1 MYTAMQ
7 IAAAVIKLYA
17 IEKQPITNLKLQK
30 VLFYIQA
37 KSFLMCGEPI
47 FQDEIE
53 AWRHGP
59 VIRDVYNAF
68 CPFISFPLDEKDIL
82 VRQNLPEL
90 DDTSFYIVYSTVK
103 ETIPYSAWELVD
115 KTKKT
120 KVWKDSYESNK
131 YNIISKESIK
141 KYNIVTEDYQF
152 NFGD

>member
-37 KSFLMCGEPI
+37 KSFLMRGEPI
-47 FQDEIE
+47 FQDDIE

-59 VIRDVYNAF
+59 VVRDVYNTF
-68 CPFISFPLDEKDIL
+68 YPFIAFPLDENDII
-82 VRQNLPEL
+82 VKQNLPEL
-90 DDTSFYIVYSTVK
+90 DGTSFYIVYSTVK

-120 KVWKDSYESNK
+120 RVWKDSYERNK

-141 KYNIVTEDYQF
+141 KYGIESGYEF
-152 NFGD
+152 EFGD

>member
-17 IEKQPITNLKLQK
+17 IEKQSITNLKLQK

-37 KSFLMCGEPI
+37 KSFLMRGEPI
-47 FQDEIE
+47 FQDDIE

-59 VIRDVYNAF
+59 VVRDVYNAF
-68 CPFISFPLDEKDIL
+68 YPFIAFPLDENDII
-82 VRQNLPEL
+82 VKQNLPEL
-90 DDTSFYIVYSTVK
+90 DGTSFYIVYSTVK
-103 ETIPYSAWELVD
+103 ETIPYSAWGLVD

-120 KVWKDSYESNK
+120 RVWKDSYERNK

-141 KYNIVTEDYQF
+141 KYGIESGYEF
-152 NFGD
+152 EFGD